1 MNSVNFSNVGTGAML
16 TGANPQGPM
25 QPPQNAQVQRHI
37 AVALQNQGPFTGWR
51 AEVTIPDRAGKV
63 LQMITS
69 LRLIQPRIEI
79 QNALQAALQF
89 EEKAFREANQ
99 RDEYEKE
106 CASKLH
112 AIKETRLRQ
121 QAVYNQGGLMQHG
134 GATGGIPGVV
144 HPNQMPPQFTP
155 QMNRPMQ
162 TSPIPGQI
170 PMHMGMN
177 DPAMI
182 QQQQQQQ
189 QAFAQNQM
197 GQQRVASGMPVID
210 ELSMLSQPDFEQI
223 SRLAAQMMSKMS
235 PEDLEKRRAAATS
248 KMSPEQKQMISQ
260 KYGDPLTWMMRLQ
273 ILKNMKA
280 RRSQQIARAQGL
292 DPNASMVG
300 GDTMMN
306 PAQRQMTSSMMGL
319 QRNSALPMNNQQGLD
334 PSTFINVE
342 NLQGQQADGLRSQ
355 EAGQLVVPAST
366 APMSSQPSFADPTG
380 LFQQGAPQQNTQPN
394 LSRPVNPQQFLAQQ
408 QLQNAQNAQ
417 QIGMQQSSQ
426 FQAQNQAQAQAR
438 AQAAHNAKMA
448 MSSQAGGQTTNQM
461 NQNMPHQSPAMPML
475 NRPVGPN
482 MSPAQAAGQV
492 RPPSRQPGVN
502 GQQPGNQQQAM
513 RPQIPP
519 NLPPALKERLG
530 QMTPEQLNAFLI
542 AQQRRALANSQ
553 AAQAAQAARAANGQ
567 PMSMQPNMPQLPQ
580 GGQFNGPNISTSMP
594 MQQSLNGLAGGTQ
607 NNAMLQGQQLSLQQ
621 QQQQQQQQALLRHQQ
636 ALMRSQSQNIDMNA
650 EQTREMDRM
659 AFPPSMINSN
669 ANMNV
674 PKTVKTWGQLKAWV
688 VQNPQVL
695 GHVDSAKLL
704 DLQRLH
710 FAHTVSQQREAGR
723 SNEQTGQP
731 NWPGNNQ
738 PLMPGQNVTGRQ
750 PQNLPGPTITPEEI
764 MNARKRLGPQAQNM
778 PDEQLKAFLLKN
790 KQKMW
795 MQQLQARG
803 LAMQQMNPTQNI
815 QNLNQTQP
823 PQVTAVPTPTP
834 AKQTVPAATQAP
846 HQPAQTPQTT
856 NAKVQPTSSGSKGA
870 KGGAAGKSASKKR
883 PHSDDVVEIQNP
895 KAQPPSQAP
904 PQAAATSAPARPP
917 LNLTREQLAALSPTQ
932 RSQLEAHMKQQRQ
945 PRPQLS
951 RIAAEENWN
960 TTLPDQ
966 LKHWYNEMAKA
977 VIPNSGP
984 MDISAEDKAI
994 MAQQLRES
1002 TDMLSRLDTLVQWLI
1017 KLPQQEKNVK
1027 ALLSMR
1033 IQLMKQFKSTEW
1045 AVNDEFTI
1053 APDYLKR
1060 SIAIIKN
1067 MFTSMITK
1075 VQSQQLQQG
1084 QKLRPPM
1091 PPSGGQP
1098 PLNASNLQQLEEE
1111 AKRARR
1117 TQNQNVPAAPTATQP
1132 PFPLGDPSPQGVP
1145 QAYGPGGFSP
1155 DKLKIPPTK
1164 RRKQSHAS
1172 VSAAQSTA
1180 AAKAASKADAAKASL
1195 FKCAVAGCEYHV
1207 KGFPTQ
1213 AALSKHVEDEHRV
1226 KEEITDPLKYMVDSL
1241 DVALGMPETDKGI
1254 LEGEIDKKPM
1264 PSEVSMVKQEV
1275 KTEGITPATATP
1287 MSRLVSQTE
1296 AKIISP
1302 ASTSTMTPRLQAA
1315 KTTKAAAA
1323 KQAKAGA
1330 KPEAAKA
1337 VLEQP
1342 PVADSAV
1349 ATHGWADSK
1358 VSLDAIQE
1366 TFDIPMTDSFPGM
1379 GGGEF
1384 FEMFLNSD
1392 MFTTQNEDTP
1402 DSVDSNAFV
1411 TQTPNDGDLAK
1422 DDSAIQIKD
1431 VEEDGSWP
1439 ADWFSHP
1446 GPMFSGNANDD
1457 PWMDWDTVN
1466 KELEAAP
1473 LNKGLSFSVS

>member
-1 MNSVNFSNVGTGAML
+1 MNPVSFSNVGTGAMV

-79 QNALQAALQF
+79 QNALQAALSF

-99 RDEYEKE
+99 RDDYEKE

-134 GATGGIPGVV
+134 GANGGMPGVV

-162 TSPIPGQI
+162 TSPIPGQM

-177 DPAMI
+177 DPTMI
-182 QQQQQQQ
+182 QQQQQQ

-197 GQQRVASGMPVID
+197 GQQRVVPAGMPVMD

-235 PEDLEKRRAAATS
+235 PEDLEKRRSVATA
-248 KMSPEQKQMISQ
+248 KMTPEQKQMISQ

-306 PAQRQMTSSMMGL
+306 AAQRQMTPNMMGL

-334 PSTFINVE
+334 PSSFINVE

-380 LFQQGAPQQNTQPN
+380 LFQQGVPQQNAQPSLN
-394 LSRPVNPQQFLAQQ
+394 RPINPQQFLAQQ

-417 QIGMQQSSQ
+417 QISMQQTPQ
-426 FQAQNQAQAQAR
+426 FQAQSQAQAQAR

-448 MSSQAGGQTTNQM
+448 MSSQAGVQNTGQM

-482 MSPAQAAGQV
+482 ISPAQAPGQI
-492 RPPSRQPGVN
+492 RPPSRQPGMN

-553 AAQAAQAARAANGQ
+553 AAQAARAANGQ
-567 PMSMQPNMPQLPQ
+567 PMSMQTNMPQLPQ
-580 GGQFNGPNISTSMP
+580 GAQFNGPNIGTSMP
-594 MQQSLNGLAGGTQ
+594 MQQSLNGLAGGVQ

-669 ANMNV
+669 ANMNPPV

-695 GHVDSAKLL
+695 GNVDSAKLL

-723 SNEQTGQP
+723 NNEQAGQP

-738 PLMPGQNVTGRQ
+738 PFMAGQNVPGRPQ
-750 PQNLPGPTITPEEI
+750 PTLPPGPTITPEEI

-778 PDEQLKAFLLKN
+778 PDEQLKGLLLKN

-803 LAMQQMNPTQNI
+803 ISMQQMNQPQNI
-815 QNLNQTQP
+815 QNPNQTQP
-823 PQVTAVPTPTP
+823 PQVTPVPTPAP
-834 AKQTVPAATQAP
+834 VKQIVPPTTQAP
-846 HQPAQTPQTT
+846 QPAQTPQTT
-856 NAKVQPTSSGSKGA
+856 NAKVQPTSTGGKGA
-870 KGGAAGKSASKKR
+870 KGGAAGKSTSKKR

-904 PQAAATSAPARPP
+904 AQSAVASAPARPP

-984 MDISAEDKAI
+984 MDISAEDKAV

-1017 KLPQQEKNVK
+1017 KLPNQEKNVK

-1060 SIAIIKN
+1060 SIALIKN

-1084 QKLRPPM
+1084 QKLRTPM

-1172 VSAAQSTA
+1172 VAAAQGSA
-1180 AAKAASKADAAKASL
+1180 AAKAASKTDVAKASL
-1195 FKCAVAGCEYHV
+1195 FKCAISGCEYQI

-1241 DVALGMPETDKGI
+1241 DVALGVPETDKGV
-1254 LEGEIDKKPM
+1254 LEDEVDKKPM
-1264 PSEVSMVKQEV
+1264 PSEASVVKQEV
-1275 KTEGITPATATP
+1275 KIEGITPATGGATP
-1287 MSRLVSQTE
+1287 MSRLISQTD

-1315 KTTKAAAA
+1315 KMTKAAPA
-1323 KQAKAGA
+1323 KPVKAGA
-1330 KPEAAKA
+1330 KTEVAKA
-1337 VLEQP
+1337 LIEQP
-1342 PVADSAV
+1342 PVADNTV
-1349 ATHGWADSK
+1349 AKDAWTDSK

-1379 GGGEF
+1379 GGEF

-1392 MFTTQNEDTP
+1392 MFSNQNEDTP

-1431 VEEDGSWP
+1431 IEEDGSWP

-1446 GPMFSGNANDD
+1446 GPVFSGNANDD
-1457 PWMDWDTVN
+1457 PWMDWETVN
-1466 KELEAAP
+1466 KELEGAP